1 MEPTVARALNTRV
14 LVRFVFRTV
23 LLSAFATLSTRAFGT
38 VLTTLLGLSAIFR
51 AFVGVFRREAIFGP
65 TLTHWDEAVAFAV
78 MAHAVAAL
86 S

>member
-1 MEPTVARALNTRV
+1 MEPTVARALNTQV

-23 LLSAFATLSTRAFGT
+23 LLSALATFSALGFRTALAILLS
-38 VLTTLLGLSAIFR
+38 LSAIYC
-51 AFVGVFRREAIFGP
+51 AFVGAFRREPIFGP

-78 MAHAVAAL
+78 LGHLVAAL